1 MVICLK
7 KNRQIVIMVKYLC
20 YYYGGLFFNYF
31 QPPLEFRERMLQSC
45 KERSVMLQDY
55 VETVMEGLQTVAN
68 ILAVKKV
75 SLVTEHSNII
85 EPTYIK

>member
-1 MVICLK
+1 
-7 KNRQIVIMVKYLC
+7 
-20 YYYGGLFFNYF
+20 
-31 QPPLEFRERMLQSC
+31 
-45 KERSVMLQDY
+45 MLQDY

-85 EPTYIK
+85 ERTHIK